1 MLPIKWID
9 TPQFMRAAKDCDA
22 GVVVWLDFMKYG
34 VVSTAELNNSV
45 DLVVKALGA
54 VPDRACC
61 FAIAPQ
67 LCSERRSGLR
77 DEWRLDCVRKPSSF
91 VFVSEN
97 QLGEKCGVI
106 LGNFKHDRRI
116 EDKFDA
122 KAVNAEH
129 VYLRCEPPP
138 SAKRTPI
145 QFPGWL
151 CMMADCVDNAFSTCA
166 LLQDR
171 SLLIAHTPYPQF
183 VEKSHGI

>member
-1 MLPIKWID
+1 
-9 TPQFMRAAKDCDA
+9 MRAAKDCDA

-97 QLGEKCGVI
+97 QLGEKVWGYSW
-106 LGNFKHDRRI
+106 
-116 EDKFDA
+116 KFQ
-122 KAVNAEH
+122 
-129 VYLRCEPPP
+129 
-138 SAKRTPI
+138 T
-145 QFPGWL
+145 
-151 CMMADCVDNAFSTCA
+151 
-166 LLQDR
+166 
-171 SLLIAHTPYPQF
+171 
-183 VEKSHGI
+183 